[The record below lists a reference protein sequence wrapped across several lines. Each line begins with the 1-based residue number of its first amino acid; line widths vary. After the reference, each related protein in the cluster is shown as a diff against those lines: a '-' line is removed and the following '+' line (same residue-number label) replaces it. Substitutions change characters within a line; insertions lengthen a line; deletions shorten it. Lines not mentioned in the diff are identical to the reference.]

1 MNTIDYEIIFLYCL
15 LLLLFIILLLCLL
28 ELSTVR
34 YNYNCSYRNIIREGS
49 LFARLI
55 RHIRMR
61 TNIVNIEI
69 INNPQVI
76 TIQDISLQNINIDV

>member
-1 MNTIDYEIIFLYCL
+1 MDTIDYEIIFIYCL

-69 INNPQVI
+69 INNPQLDN
-76 TIQDISLQNINIDV
+76 IQHISQQNLDV